1 MNILE
6 ITFLEN
12 SLMTWAAA
20 LVTAFLVLMVL
31 LILKARIASAMAAFL
46 RGIKEE
52 TGQLAEGVIQR
63 TRFSFLFA
71 LAVYAG
77 SLALRLP
84 ASYSSILDLLV
95 ILISLIQ
102 AGLWGVWIITFCAD
116 WAIELKKDKDSADA
130 TVLGLVKFVSK
141 TALWSVVVLVALGTL
156 GVDITA
162 LVAGLGVVGIAV
174 ALAVQNILGDLF
186 ASLTIVLDK
195 PFIVGDFIIVGDSM
209 GTVERV
215 GLKTTRIRS
224 LSGEQLI
231 MPNSDLLQSR
241 IRNYK
246 RMQERRVPFS
256 IRVVYETTGNKL
268 KRIPGILKEVIESQE
283 MTRFDRAH
291 FKDYGNFSLNFE
303 IVYWVLSPEKS
314 RSMDIQQAINLSIL
328 ERFQK
333 EGIEFAYPTQTIRL
347 NSKPDSD

>member
-95 ILISLIQ
+95 ILIFLIQ

-116 WAIELKKDKDSADA
+116 RAIELKKDKDSADA

-141 TALWSVVVLVALGTL
+141 VALWSVVVLVALDTL

-162 LVAGLGVVGIAV
+162 LVAGLGVGGIAV

-256 IRVVYETTGNKL
+256 IGVVYETTGDKL

-303 IVYWVLSPEKS
+303 IVYWVLSPDYN
-314 RSMDIQQAINLSIL
+314 RFMDIQQAINLSIL

-333 EGIEFAYPTQTIRL
+333 EGIEFAYPTQTVLL
-347 NSKPDSD
+347 NSKPDAG

>member
-95 ILISLIQ
+95 ILIFLIQ

>member
-77 SLALRLP
+77 SLALHLP
-84 ASYSSILDLLV
+84 ASYSSILSLLV
-95 ILISLIQ
+95 ILIFLIQ

-256 IRVVYETTGNKL
+256 IRVVYETTGDKL

>member
-12 SLMTWAAA
+12 SLRTWAAA
-20 LVTAFLVLMVL
+20 LGTAFFVLMVL
-31 LILKARIASAMAAFL
+31 LILKPRVVRGMTAFL
-46 RGIKEE
+46 KGIQEE
-52 TGQLAEGVIQR
+52 TGQLAEGIVR
-63 TRFSFLFA
+63 ETRFSFLFA

-84 ASYSSILDLLV
+84 ASYASFLNLLV
-95 ILISLIQ
+95 MLIFLIQ
-102 AGLWGVWIITFCAD
+102 AGLWGVWIITFCGD
-116 WAIELKKDKDSADA
+116 QAIGRKKDTDSADA

-141 TALWSVVVLVALGTL
+141 VALWSILVLVALDTL
-156 GVDITA
+156 GVNITA
-162 LVAGLGVVGIAV
+162 LVAGLGVGGIAV

-195 PFIVGDFIIVGDSM
+195 PFVVGDFIIVGDSM

-215 GLKTTRIRS
+215 GLKTTRIKS
-224 LSGEQLI
+224 SSGERLI
-231 MPNSDLLQSR
+231 MPNADLLQSR

-246 RMQERRVPFS
+246 HMQERRVPFS
-256 IRVVYETTGNKL
+256 IGVIYETSLDKL
-268 KRIPGILKEVIESQE
+268 KRIPGILKEIVESQE

-303 IVYWVLSPEKS
+303 TVYWILSPDYG
-314 RSMDIQQAINLSIL
+314 RFRDIQQAINLSIF

-333 EGIEFAYPTQTIRL
+333 EGIEFAYPTQTVLL
-347 NSKPDSD
+347 NTKANSG

>member
-1 MNILE
+1 
-6 ITFLEN
+6 
-12 SLMTWAAA
+12 
-20 LVTAFLVLMVL
+20 
-31 LILKARIASAMAAFL
+31 
-46 RGIKEE
+46 
-52 TGQLAEGVIQR
+52 
-63 TRFSFLFA
+63 
-71 LAVYAG
+71 
-77 SLALRLP
+77 
-84 ASYSSILDLLV
+84 
-95 ILISLIQ
+95 
-102 AGLWGVWIITFCAD
+102 
-116 WAIELKKDKDSADA
+116 
-130 TVLGLVKFVSK
+130 
-141 TALWSVVVLVALGTL
+141 
-156 GVDITA
+156 
-162 LVAGLGVVGIAV
+162 VVGIAV

-256 IRVVYETTGNKL
+256 IRVVYETTGDKL

>member
-1 MNILE
+1 
-6 ITFLEN
+6 
-12 SLMTWAAA
+12 
-20 LVTAFLVLMVL
+20 
-31 LILKARIASAMAAFL
+31 
-46 RGIKEE
+46 
-52 TGQLAEGVIQR
+52 
-63 TRFSFLFA
+63 
-71 LAVYAG
+71 VYAG

-95 ILISLIQ
+95 ILIFLIQ

-256 IRVVYETTGNKL
+256 IRVVYETTGDKL

>member
-84 ASYSSILDLLV
+84 ASYSSILNLLV
-95 ILISLIQ
+95 ILIFLIQ

-256 IRVVYETTGNKL
+256 IRVVYETTGDKL

>member
-31 LILKARIASAMAAFL
+31 LILKTRIASAMAAFL

-95 ILISLIQ
+95 ILIFLIQ

-256 IRVVYETTGNKL
+256 IRVVYETTGDKL

>member
-95 ILISLIQ
+95 ILIFLIQ

-130 TVLGLVKFVSK
+130 TVFGLVKFVSK

>member
-95 ILISLIQ
+95 ILVFLIQ

-130 TVLGLVKFVSK
+130 TVLGLVKFVSM

-156 GVDITA
+156 GVDI
-162 LVAGLGVVGIAV
+162 
-174 ALAVQNILGDLF
+174 
-186 ASLTIVLDK
+186 
-195 PFIVGDFIIVGDSM
+195 
-209 GTVERV
+209 
-215 GLKTTRIRS
+215 
-224 LSGEQLI
+224 
-231 MPNSDLLQSR
+231 
-241 IRNYK
+241 
-246 RMQERRVPFS
+246 
-256 IRVVYETTGNKL
+256 
-268 KRIPGILKEVIESQE
+268 
-283 MTRFDRAH
+283 
-291 FKDYGNFSLNFE
+291 
-303 IVYWVLSPEKS
+303 SPRWS
-314 RSMDIQQAINLSIL
+314 
-328 ERFQK
+328 
-333 EGIEFAYPTQTIRL
+333 
-347 NSKPDSD
+347 PD

>member
-95 ILISLIQ
+95 ILVFLIQ

-256 IRVVYETTGNKL
+256 IRVVYETTGDKL

>member
-95 ILISLIQ
+95 ILVFLIQ

>member
-95 ILISLIQ
+95 ILIFLIQ

-256 IRVVYETTGNKL
+256 IGVVYETTGDKL

>member
-95 ILISLIQ
+95 ILIFLIQ

-256 IRVVYETTGNKL
+256 IRVVYETTGDKL

>member
-95 ILISLIQ
+95 ILIFLIQ

-116 WAIELKKDKDSADA
+116 RAIELKKDKDSADA

-141 TALWSVVVLVALGTL
+141 AALWSVVVLVALDTL

-162 LVAGLGVVGIAV
+162 LVAGLGVGGIAV

-256 IRVVYETTGNKL
+256 IGVVYETTGDKL

-303 IVYWVLSPEKS
+303 IVYWVLSPDYN
-314 RSMDIQQAINLSIL
+314 RFMDIQQAINLSIF

-333 EGIEFAYPTQTIRL
+333 EGIEFAYPTQTVLL
-347 NSKPDSD
+347 NSKPDSG